1 MISATIVKELR
12 ERTGAGMMDCKRAL
26 EQNDGD
32 MEKAIEFLREK
43 GLAAAAKKAGRVANQ
58 GTIYGYITNNGQVG
72 SVIEVNCE
80 TDFVAKNDEFRVMVH
95 GLGQQVTEGG
105 ASTVDELLA
114 QPMKGQT
121 ATVRDVLTNKIATL
135 GENMAIR
142 RLARFVAGANGLL
155 DLYIHMG
162 GRIGVLMHLVADKP
176 EALTAQVVKTLAH
189 DLCLQVVASK
199 PQYVSRNDVAAEIV
213 AKEREIYKVQAM
225 NEGKPENI
233 AEKMVNGRVE
243 KFFQETCLVEQLFI
257 RDTDIT
263 VTKLLANVGKEVGAN
278 LSVKEFVRFELG
290 EGIGVTE
297 ETAE

>member
-1 MISATIVKELR
+1 MITAAIVKELR

-58 GTIYGYITNNGQVG
+58 GSIYGYITANGQVG
-72 SVIEVNCE
+72 SLIEVNCE
-80 TDFVAKNDEFRVMVH
+80 TDFVAKNDDFQAMVLD
-95 GLGQQVTEGG
+95 LGQQVAESG
-105 ASTVDELLA
+105 ANTVEELLA
-114 QPMKGQT
+114 QPMKGQSV
-121 ATVRDVLTNKIATL
+121 TVQAALTNKIATL

-142 RLARFVAGANGLL
+142 RLARFESGVDSLL
-155 DLYIHMG
+155 DLYIHLG
-162 GRIGVLMHLVADKP
+162 GRIGVLLKLVSDKP
-176 EALTAQVVKTLAH
+176 EALQTQAVRSVAH

-199 PQYVSRNDVAAEIV
+199 PQYVGRNDVPAETV
-213 AKEREIYKVQAM
+213 AKEKEIYKVQAM
-225 NEGKPENI
+225 NEGKPEHI

-263 VTKLLANVGKEVGAN
+263 VTKLLAKVGAEVGAT
-278 LSVKEFVRFELG
+278 LTVKEFVRFELG
-290 EGIGVTE
+290 EGIE
-297 ETAE
+297 APETAE